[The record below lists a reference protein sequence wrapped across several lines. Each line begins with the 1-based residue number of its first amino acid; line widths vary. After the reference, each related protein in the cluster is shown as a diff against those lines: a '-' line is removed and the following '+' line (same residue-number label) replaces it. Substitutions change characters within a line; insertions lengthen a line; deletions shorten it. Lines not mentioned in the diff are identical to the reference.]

1 MDRQTPPAI
10 DVPLFLRVLQPFAL
24 VAIALA
30 AVAWACAADAQEAP
44 AAAPSLAPM
53 LEQQLRDLA
62 LQATPAGKGGNAPRV
77 EVQVGQLDPRL
88 KLAPCQKVD
97 AYLPEG
103 MRPWGRSRVGLR
115 CAQGAVKWNV
125 YLPIT
130 VKVYAKALVAVNSV
144 AANAVLGAGDVAQAE
159 VDLAE
164 DSSAALTDETMAV
177 GRTLARP
184 VRAGQS
190 LRASHIKARQYFA
203 AGESITVLALGPG
216 FAVAGEG
223 VALTPGVEGQ
233 AARVRTESGRVLTG
247 QPTAE
252 RRMEI
257 DL

>member
-1 MDRQTPPAI
+1 
-10 DVPLFLRVLQPFAL
+10 
-24 VAIALA
+24 
-30 AVAWACAADAQEAP
+30 
-44 AAAPSLAPM
+44 M

-62 LQATPAGKGGNAPRV
+62 LQAVPAGSGSGNGSAPRI

-88 KLAPCQKVD
+88 KLAPCQKVE

-125 YLPIT
+125 HLPIT

-164 DSSAALTDETMAV
+164 DNSVALTDEAMAV

-216 FAVAGEG
+216 YAVAGMG
-223 VALTPGVEGQ
+223 IALTPGVEGQ

-247 QPTAE
+247 QPTAD

-257 DL
+257 EL